1 MNESE
6 KPNIFKL
13 PYVAKEYD
21 NYYQKETGKS
31 IDKIEKEIISSHL
44 NGFPG
49 GHLLELGC
57 GTGHWTRFFSQ
68 QGFRVTAIDESEAML
83 EMARSKDIQNVSF
96 QLADASSLPFSDN
109 SFRAI
114 ASVTM
119 LEFVEDVEEV
129 LNEIDRI
136 LKPGGALFLGCLN
149 ELSELGKNKEND
161 PVFKHGSFF
170 TPDELRQM
178 LSRFGTPTI
187 STGVYFSP
195 GFELLDGTEKQNT
208 VQPAF
213 IAASVKK
220 TK

>member
-1 MNESE
+1 MSESE

-31 IDKIEKEIISSHL
+31 IDNIEKEIILFHL
-44 NGFPG
+44 KDLPG
-49 GHLLELGC
+49 EHLLELGC

-68 QGFRVTAIDESEAML
+68 QGFHVTAIDESEAML

-96 QLADASSLPFSDN
+96 QLADATRLSFPDN
-109 SFRAI
+109 SFGAI

-129 LNEIDRI
+129 LNEIYRI
-136 LKPGGALFLGCLN
+136 LKPGGTLLLGCLN
-149 ELSELGKNKEND
+149 KLSELGKNKGND

-170 TPDELRQM
+170 TPDELKEM
-178 LSRFGTPTI
+178 LSRFGNPHI
-187 STGVYFSP
+187 SVGVYFSP
-195 GFELLDGTEKQNT
+195 DFELLDGTEKQST
-208 VQPAF
+208 TEPAF
-213 IAASVKK
+213 MAASVKK